1 MDSLYSSYSYYNRFE
16 CEKNLKCFELKL
28 KDIGY
33 LRKIGVL
40 RILINQIK
48 INNSLFIVLMRIK

>member
-1 MDSLYSSYSYYNRFE
+1 M
-16 CEKNLKCFELKL
+16 FELKL